1 MAAGS
6 QAVLAGHLGTP
17 SPAAPPRPKAMR
29 RDRAGAL
36 ASFSQDTEGR
46 WPSLATPQLQHTPSG
61 GGGQPRTL
69 QLLVLAPV
77 PAEPSHLILF
87 LAFFPV
93 GAPATRRIPQ
103 AGFLGHPS
111 PS

>member
-1 MAAGS
+1 MAKP
-6 QAVLAGHLGTP
+6 GH
-17 SPAAPPRPKAMR
+17 SPAA
-29 RDRAGAL
+29 
-36 ASFSQDTEGR
+36 T
-46 WPSLATPQLQHTPSG
+46 HTLW

>member
-1 MAAGS
+1 MAKP
-6 QAVLAGHLGTP
+6 GH
-17 SPAAPPRPKAMR
+17 SPAA
-29 RDRAGAL
+29 
-36 ASFSQDTEGR
+36 T
-46 WPSLATPQLQHTPSG
+46 HTLW

-93 GAPATRRIPQ
+93 GAPVTCGGCGPGLAREGPRI
-103 AGFLGHPS
+103 ADALGWGGAQRH
-111 PS
+111 